1 MENLK
6 QGSTFSKVSE
16 SFWVPLNLAK
26 ATFKNFRVWEEN
38 NVKILILNTKQISFL
53 FYNFDPR
60 LWNYYNATMI
70 SPYLMF
76 FSKLMQR
83 FYHVVILTSKRQ
95 CKLDIVFTTLY
106 SVAITASM
114 ICSEVNLLSNFEE
127 ILA

>member
-16 SFWVPLNLAK
+16 SFWVSLNLSK

-38 NVKILILNTKQISFL
+38 NVKILILNTKQMSFL

-60 LWNYYNATMI
+60 LWNCYNATMN

-95 CKLDIVFTTLY
+95 CKLDIVFATLY

-127 ILA
+127 TLA

>member
-38 NVKILILNTKQISFL
+38 NVKILILNTKQMSFL

-60 LWNYYNATMI
+60 LWNYYNATMN